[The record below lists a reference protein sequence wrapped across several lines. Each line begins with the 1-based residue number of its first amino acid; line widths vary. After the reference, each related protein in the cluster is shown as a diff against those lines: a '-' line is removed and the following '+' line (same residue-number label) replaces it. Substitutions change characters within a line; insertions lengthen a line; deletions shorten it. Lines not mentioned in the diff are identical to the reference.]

1 MSSNDDHGQIAALV
15 RARRASNGTNIPR
28 EYAFS
33 PSGDDL
39 FFLAADASHPL
50 QDAPRSTL
58 YRVALPSSTPSDG
71 LAPALSWIPVVPC
84 LSPAGSPRASDESPE
99 STQQTK
105 ELALLRERMRTVT
118 HGLSDYLLHAP
129 SASLLLPLGGAL
141 YRTPLSGLWGAS
153 PPPLPDPLGSSPPL
167 GSKRA
172 GRPILDAKPSPD
184 GTLVAFVRDADL
196 WVLCIASGR
205 ERRLTDSRDVSP
217 DGKQATSTGGGEGGP
232 SPPRARS
239 CGVAEYVMQEEFDRF
254 TAFWWSPTRNP
265 SSGCYELLYLA
276 VDQGPVPV
284 VRLPL
289 YALNG
294 QSEYYHYPR
303 PGDPNAVATPC
314 VLRVPPPPPADGDP
328 ATLDAWAGSDAA
340 SFEADERW
348 SPRPSL
354 QAQYPWAEY
363 VVRAG
368 WLPATPGLD
377 ATPVYGARGFWLAL
391 LDRRQQRLE
400 IIGFPSTGEGRG
412 RVLLSERAHD
422 FWINVSD
429 NLSMLKRRRA
439 VLYTSER
446 TGCAHI
452 YRARVPAI
460 GEPLDEPPSPPR
472 EPARPNASLEPAA
485 VTAGDDW
492 VVEDILAIDEPRE
505 LVYYTSTRGTPLERH
520 MCVSS
525 FAASRAPAEHNVQQ
539 LTPPGC
545 THTGARVSVS
555 ASRAALNFSSIHAPV
570 VSHVYALAGLA
581 EAGTPQ
587 KLDDVRL
594 ELLASV
600 ANPPLHEANRAP
612 WATPPPELFEF
623 PAEDGAML
631 HGALYVPRGADG
643 APKPG
648 PHPTVLVVYAGPH
661 VQLVRNERS
670 LTTSL
675 RTQLLVARGY
685 AVALVDGRGSFRR
698 GVRFEAA
705 VRGRFGGAELRD
717 QVAGVEHLIA
727 RGVVDRARVA
737 VTGWSYGAYAAALL
751 LARWGGLFRLA
762 VCGAPVTRWDAYDAA
777 YTERYLGLPA
787 ENESGYAQSS
797 VLAHADQFPAEDG
810 RLMLVH
816 SLMDENVH
824 ASHTVALV
832 DELVSRQKQHAL
844 VLFPRERH
852 GLRDPAAQ
860 LHFETA
866 FFTFLAKNL

>member
-1 MSSNDDHGQIAALV
+1 MSSDDEHGEIAALV
-15 RARRASNGTNIPR
+15 RSRRASNGTNIPR
-28 EYAFS
+28 EYTFT

-39 FFLAADASHPL
+39 FFLGADASQPL

-58 YRVALPSSTPSDG
+58 YRVALPSSTPATPDA
-71 LAPALSWIPVVPC
+71 APALSWKPVVPC
-84 LSPAGSPRASDESPE
+84 LSPVQSPRASDESPE
-99 STQQTK
+99 AAKQSK

-118 HGLSDYLLHAP
+118 HGMSDYLLHAP
-129 SASLLLPLGGAL
+129 SASLLLPLAGAL
-141 YRTPLSGLWGAS
+141 YHTPLSELRGAA
-153 PPPLPDPLGSSPPL
+153 PPPLPEPLGSSPPL
-167 GSKRA
+167 GSKRP
-172 GRPILDAKPSPD
+172 GRPILDAKPSP
-184 GTLVAFVRDADL
+184 GGSLVAFVRDADL

-205 ERRLTDSRDVSP
+205 ERRLTDSRDPLP
-217 DGKQATSTGGGEGGP
+217 DGAPPPGGEGGP

-239 CGVAEYVMQEEFDRF
+239 CGVAEYVMQEEFARF
-254 TAFWWSPTRNP
+254 TGFWWSPERDP
-265 SSGCYELLYLA
+265 VSGCYELMYLA

-303 PGDPNAVATPC
+303 PGDPNAVSTPC
-314 VLRVPPPPPADGDP
+314 VLRVPPPPPATGDP
-328 ATLDAWAGSDAA
+328 AALDAWAAA
-340 SFEADERW
+340 KAVTFEKEERR
-348 SPRPSL
+348 SPSPSL
-354 QAQYPWAEY
+354 QDQFPWAEY

-368 WLPATPGLD
+368 WLPATATPGAD
-377 ATPVYGARGFWLAL
+377 ATPVYGARGYWLML

-400 IIGFPSTGEGRG
+400 VVAFPASSEGHA

-422 FWINVSD
+422 FWINVND
-429 NLSMLKRRRA
+429 NLRLLKRRRTA
-439 VLYTSER
+439 LYTSER
-446 TGCAHI
+446 TGGAHI
-452 YRARVPAI
+452 YLARLPSI
-460 GEPLDEPPSPPR
+460 GEPLDETKD
-472 EPARPNASLEPAA
+472 ALEPAA
-485 VTAGDDW
+485 VTAADDW
-492 VVEDILAIDEPRE
+492 IVESILAVDEERE

-520 MCVSS
+520 VCVSS
-525 FAASRAPAEHNVQQ
+525 FAATRPPPEHNVHQ
-539 LTPPGC
+539 LTPPGS
-545 THTGARVSVS
+545 THSGACISVP
-555 ASRAALNFSSIHAPV
+555 AARAALNFSSIHAPAQ
-570 VSHVYALAGLA
+570 SHVYALAGLSD
-581 EAGTPQ
+581 AGSAVPQ
-587 KLDDVRL
+587 KLDDVHL
-594 ELLASV
+594 SLLASV
-600 ANPPLHEANRAP
+600 ANPSLHPDNRAP

-623 PAEDGAML
+623 PAEDGSTL
-631 HGALYVPRGADG
+631 HGALYVPRGPDG
-643 APKPG
+643 APKAG

-661 VQLVRNERS
+661 VQLVRNERR

-675 RTQLLVARGY
+675 RAQLLASRGY

-698 GVRFEAA
+698 GVRFESA

-727 RGVVDRARVA
+727 RGIVDRARVA

-751 LARWGGLFRLA
+751 LARWGDLFRLA

-787 ENESGYAQSS
+787 ENEAGYTASS
-797 VLAHADQFPAEDG
+797 VLAHADQFPSEDG

-832 DELVSRQKQHAL
+832 DELVGRQKQHAL

-860 LHFETA
+860 LHYETA
-866 FFTFLAKNL
+866 FFTFLKKNL